1 VQHLLAIV
9 IGVGLVDSAN
19 PSTIVPGLYIAAGN
33 HAVKGL
39 AGFIAGVFVTNLVAG
54 VLIAL
59 GPGEAIMAAVP
70 HPGDHAR
77 HLIEISAGGFA
88 LIVAAVLWFQ
98 RERVAH
104 HVTRSADRFDRSS
117 LLVGAGI
124 VLVELPTAIPY
135 FAVIAT
141 VVGSNRP
148 AATQVLLLTFFNIC
162 FVLPLLA
169 IFGLRTLAGERA
181 LGLLARIRGGV
192 DRFLATLAPA
202 LVAIV
207 GIALIGIGV
216 YGILTDVNH

>member
-19 PSTIVPGLYIAAGN
+19 PSTIVPALYIAAGG

-88 LIVAAVLWFQ
+88 LVVAAVLWFQ

-104 HVTRSADRFDRSS
+104 HVTTSADRFDRSS
-117 LLVGAGI
+117 FLVGAGI
-124 VLVELPTAIPY
+124 ILVELPTAIPY

-141 VVGSNRP
+141 VVGSNRS
-148 AATQVLLLTFFNIC
+148 AATQVLLLAVFNLC
-162 FVLPLLA
+162 FVLPLAA
-169 IFGLRTLAGERA
+169 IFGLRTLAGERS
-181 LGLLARIRGGV
+181 LGFLTRIRGSV

-207 GIALIGIGV
+207 GLLLIGVGV
-216 YGILTDVNH
+216 YGILREGSH